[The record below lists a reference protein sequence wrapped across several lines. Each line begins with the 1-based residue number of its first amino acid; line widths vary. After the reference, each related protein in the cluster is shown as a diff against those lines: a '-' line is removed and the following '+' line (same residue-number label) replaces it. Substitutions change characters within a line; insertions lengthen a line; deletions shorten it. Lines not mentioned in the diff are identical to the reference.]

1 MKVLQTLIADEGKT
15 IAERG
20 SNKILGESVS
30 LAVNDNPENYVE
42 IEKPIAD
49 VDDY

>member
-15 IAERG
+15 IVERG

-30 LAVNDNPENYVE
+30 LAVNDNLENYVE